1 MGYDCSEE
9 ANTIGEHYRME
20 MKLDGGKSITYASLL
35 FLEDG
40 DGTAPEFP
48 CILDDTY
55 VLNVGALMNQDYFI
69 GDPLMLIDL
78 TGYITAEPDE

>member
-40 DGTAPEFP
+40 DGTALCVE
-48 CILDDTY
+48 
-55 VLNVGALMNQDYFI
+55 
-69 GDPLMLIDL
+69 
-78 TGYITAEPDE
+78 